1 MKIVDSALVIST
13 RSAEKLERKACEKFR
28 KRIPFITAFLK
39 HLPTFSECKA
49 VIARRLSESVRWVS
63 LPLLKD
69 FQRFQRSEERR
80 VGKEYRSECWPDAQ
94 EIVVDKEDERHV
106 GPDHGDFHDG

>member
-13 RSAEKLERKACEKFR
+13 RSAEKLEPKACEKFR
-28 KRIPFITAFLK
+28 KRMPFVDAFLK

-69 FQRFQRSEERR
+69 LQRFQR
-80 VGKEYRSECWPDAQ
+80 GCQCYLFL
-94 EIVVDKEDERHV
+94 IVVCGACRV
-106 GPDHGDFHDG
+106 PQPSVLRLRVLTCS

>member
-13 RSAEKLERKACEKFR
+13 RSAQKVEPKACEKFR
-28 KRIPFITAFLK
+28 KRMPFVNAFLK

-69 FQRFQRSEERR
+69 FQRFQR
-80 VGKEYRSECWPDAQ
+80 GCQCYLFL
-94 EIVVDKEDERHV
+94 IVVCGACQLPESEADDLLCNLTFQQFRTI
-106 GPDHGDFHDG
+106 FS